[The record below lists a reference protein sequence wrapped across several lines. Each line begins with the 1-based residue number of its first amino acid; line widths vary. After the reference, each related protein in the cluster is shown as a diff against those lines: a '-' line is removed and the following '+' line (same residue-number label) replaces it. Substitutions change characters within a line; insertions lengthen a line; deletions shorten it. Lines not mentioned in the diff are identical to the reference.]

1 MKLQL
6 ESYGKKYIVETQ
18 NDDLDIFE
26 YFEIFSGM
34 LIQAGFSPS
43 TIQDANFELSEQLKD
58 IS

>member
-6 ESYGKKYIVETQ
+6 ESYGKKYTVETI
-18 NDDLDIFE
+18 NDDLDIYE

-34 LIQAGFSPS
+34 LIQAGFGPS
-43 TIQDANFELSEQLKD
+43 NIRDASLELSEQLKD

>member
-6 ESYGKKYIVETQ
+6 ETYGKKYIVETQ

-34 LIQAGFSPS
+34 LIQAGFHSS
-43 TIQDANFELSEQLKD
+43 TISEACLEFNERLKD

>member
-34 LIQAGFSPS
+34 LIQAGFHSS
-43 TIQDANFELSEQLKD
+43 SISEASLELSEQLKD
-58 IS
+58 IT

>member
-6 ESYGKKYIVETQ
+6 ESYGKKYTVETI
-18 NDDLDIFE
+18 NDDLDIYE

-43 TIQDANFELSEQLKD
+43 NIRHANLELYEQLKD
-58 IS
+58 IT

>member
-1 MKLQL
+1 MKIQL

-34 LIQAGFSPS
+34 LIQAGFHSS
-43 TIQDANFELSEQLKD
+43 SISEAYEELFERFKD